1 MVPKV
6 RLVGSID
13 VEKNGKNI
21 DRIYF
26 LCNFFYWGKIDSQ
39 GNYFS

>member
-6 RLVGSID
+6 HLVGSID

-26 LCNFFYWGKIDSQ
+26 YVIFFIGGK
-39 GNYFS
+39 